1 MKKELSLKELIDQ
14 DWLSVTHGAR
24 NFHYSQKKR
33 DYRIGYKKYEE
44 REFTLSEV
52 IKYAKFTYFDVNRG
66 QRLLTI
72 MALRIENSGHF
83 KLTER
88 WRISVSS
95 TPRLYTMGWFLSFL
109 VKGYKEECQ
118 MFRTSFNPI
127 TGPDDSKIEE
137 IKTYLNKSIQ
147 DVTHMEVF

>member
-1 MKKELSLKELIDQ
+1 MKKEFSIKELIDQ

-24 NFHYSQKKR
+24 DFHYSQERR
-33 DYRIGYKKYEE
+33 DYKISGV
-44 REFTLSEV
+44 REFTLSEI

-95 TPRLYTMGWFLSFL
+95 TPQLYTIGWFLSFL

-118 MFRTSFNPI
+118 VFRTSFHPV
-127 TGPDDSKIEE
+127 TGLDDSKIEE
-137 IKTYLNKSIQ
+137 IKTHLNISIQ
-147 DVTHMEVF
+147 DVTHMEVFY